1 MWLEDRCTAS
11 EDGAMKENYGPE
23 FRNLSRD
30 ELDVVIGWAEAEGW
44 NPGHHDAVAF
54 WAADQEGYYG
64 MFQDGELIGSASIV
78 SYGGEMGF
86 VGLFIVKPE
95 WRGKGLGTQFWH
107 FFIGRLRE
115 RLRPDAPAALD
126 GVFAMQE
133 YYAKSGFV
141 FLHRNLRMLGTG
153 ERSGADA
160 ELVDLIALPFEELVE
175 YDRAH
180 FGAARA
186 EFLHSWITAEGGL
199 ALGLKRGGKL
209 VGMGVVRPCHRGFKI
224 GPLFADD
231 AEAADRI
238 FRGLSSHAA
247 GQPLF
252 LSIPENNAE
261 AVALAKRHGLIEC
274 FGCARMVMGPVP
286 DLPWSKI
293 YGVTSFELG

>member
-1 MWLEDRCTAS
+1 M
-11 EDGAMKENYGPE
+11 ENDDSAIQ
-23 FRNLSRD
+23 FRQLSRG
-30 ELDVVIGWAEAEGW
+30 ELDVVVKWAEEEGW
-44 NPGHHDAVAF
+44 NPGVHDAAAF
-54 WAADQEGYYG
+54 WAADPEGFYG
-64 MFQDGELIGSASIV
+64 MFLEGELMGSASIV

-95 WRGKGLGTQFWH
+95 WRGKGLGTQFWN
-107 FFIGRLRE
+107 FFIGRMKE
-115 RLRPDAPAALD
+115 RLKPGATAALD

-153 ERSGADA
+153 EKTAVAD
-160 ELVDLIALPFEELVE
+160 EGVVDLSTMPFETVVD

-180 FGAARA
+180 FGVARA
-186 EFLHSWITAEGGL
+186 EFLQSWITAEGGA
-199 ALGLKRGGKL
+199 ALGVMRAGKL
-209 VGMGVVRPCHRGFKI
+209 EGFGVVRPCHRGFKI

-231 AEAADRI
+231 AEVADRI
-238 FRGLSSHAA
+238 FRGLSAHAA

-261 AVALAKRHGLIEC
+261 AVELAKRHGLIEC

-286 DLPWSKI
+286 ELPWGKI
-293 YGVTSFELG
+293 FGVTSFELG